1 MLPQPGLHT
10 SNVVEILPHE
20 LRYGCKVELHLPI
33 LLLLPPFFL
42 FLISRTYYLQVFN

>member
-1 MLPQPGLHT
+1 MLQPGLHT

-33 LLLLPPFFL
+33 PSSFFL
-42 FLISRTYYLQVFN
+42 LSSSFLISRTYFS